1 MKFTCI
7 RSELSE
13 ALMNV
18 QRAVSAKATLPAL
31 EGILI
36 KAYDNKLTL
45 TGYDLEIGIT
55 TTIDATI
62 SEQGEIVVGAKLFS
76 DIVRKLPEEI
86 ASFESDERYIFY
98 INSGNADYQI
108 IGMSSIEY
116 PDIPTFESTDEIT
129 LEAGVLKNMI
139 RQTIYAVSDNMA
151 KPIYTGSLYE
161 IKDNVL
167 RVVAIDGYRMAI
179 RKENIVADRNTQFIV
194 PGKIQMEILKLIDSD
209 EEKINIIVGQRHV
222 LFTVGTYS
230 VISRLI
236 EGTFLD
242 YETTIPKDKNTEVR
256 INTRKL
262 ISAVE
267 RMSLLTSERIQSP
280 VKCSIGKDEIKLT
293 CKTSVGRASD
303 SLQVGT
309 VGTDVEIGFN
319 NRYLLDAL
327 KNSECDEVMLILNG
341 SLTPMI
347 VSPVEGDSFTFLVVP
362 MRINDEN

>member
-13 ALMNV
+13 AVSNV

-36 KAYDNKLTL
+36 KAYNGILTL
-45 TGYDLEIGIT
+45 TGYNLEIGIT
-55 TTIDATI
+55 TTIEATI
-62 SEQGEIVVGAKLFS
+62 AEEGELVVGARLFS

-86 ASFESDERYIFY
+86 ASFESDERMIFY
-98 INSGNADYQI
+98 ISAGNADYQI
-108 IGMSSIEY
+108 IGMSSTEY
-116 PDIPTFESTDEIT
+116 PDIPTFESTDEISMK
-129 LEAGVLKNMI
+129 ADVLKNMI

-161 IKDNVL
+161 IKDNEL
-167 RVVAIDGYRMAI
+167 RIVSIDGYRMAL
-179 RKENIVADRNTQFIV
+179 RKETIEAQRNTRFIV
-194 PGKIQMEILKLIDSD
+194 PGKIQMEILKLIDND
-209 EEKINIIVGQRHV
+209 EDIVNMVVGNRHV
-222 LFTVGTYS
+222 MFKIGRYS

-242 YETTIPKDKNTEVR
+242 YETTIPKDMKTEVR
-256 INTRKL
+256 INTRSL
-262 ISAVE
+262 INAVE
-267 RMSLLTSERIQSP
+267 RMSLLTTERIQSP
-280 VKCSIGKDEIKLT
+280 VRCNFGKDEIKLT

-303 SLQVGT
+303 SIAVGT
-309 VGTDVEIGFN
+309 VGEDVEIGFN

-327 KNSECDEVMLILNG
+327 KNSECDEVMLVLNG
-341 SLTPMI
+341 SLAPMI
-347 VSPVEGDSFTFLVVP
+347 VKPVSGDTFTFLVVP

>member
-13 ALMNV
+13 ALQNV
-18 QRAVSAKATLPAL
+18 SRAVSSKAALPAL

-36 KAYDNKLTL
+36 KAYDNKLEL

-55 TTIDATI
+55 TSIDATI

-86 ASFESDERYIFY
+86 AGFESDERYIFY

-108 IGMSSIEY
+108 IGMSSMEY

-161 IKDNVL
+161 IKENIL
-167 RVVAIDGYRMAI
+167 RIVAIDGYRMAI
-179 RKENIVADRNTQFIV
+179 RKEAIEAQRDTQFIV
-194 PGKIQMEILKLIDSD
+194 PGKLQLEILKLMATD
-209 EEKINIIVGQRHV
+209 EEKVNIVVGQRHV
-222 LFTVGTYS
+222 MFNVGTYS

-262 ISAVE
+262 INAVE
-267 RMSLLTSERIQSP
+267 RMSLLNSEKLQSP
-280 VKCSIGKDEIKLT
+280 VKCLIGKDEIKLT
-293 CKTSVGRASD
+293 CKTAVGRASD
-303 SLQVGT
+303 SLSVGT
-309 VGTDVEIGFN
+309 VGKEVEIGFN

-341 SLTPMI
+341 SLSPMI
-347 VSPVEGDSFTFLVVP
+347 VSPIEGDSFTFLVVP
-362 MRINDEN
+362 MRINDEH

>member
-18 QRAVSAKATLPAL
+18 QRAVSTKATLPAL

-62 SEQGEIVVGAKLFS
+62 TEQGEIVVGAKLFS

-108 IGMSSIEY
+108 IGMSSVEY
-116 PDIPTFESTDEIT
+116 PDIPTFESTDEIAI
-129 LEAGVLKNMI
+129 EAGILKNMI

-161 IKDNVL
+161 IKDNIL
-167 RVVAIDGYRMAI
+167 RIVAIDGYRMAV
-179 RKENIVADRNTQFIV
+179 RKENIEAQRDTQFIV

-209 EEKINIIVGQRHV
+209 EEKVNIIVGQRHV

-242 YETTIPKDKNTEVR
+242 YATTIPKEKNTEVR

-267 RMSLLTSERIQSP
+267 RMSLLTNERIQSP

-309 VGTDVEIGFN
+309 VGNEVEIGFN

-347 VSPVEGDSFTFLVVP
+347 VTPVEGDSFTFLVVP